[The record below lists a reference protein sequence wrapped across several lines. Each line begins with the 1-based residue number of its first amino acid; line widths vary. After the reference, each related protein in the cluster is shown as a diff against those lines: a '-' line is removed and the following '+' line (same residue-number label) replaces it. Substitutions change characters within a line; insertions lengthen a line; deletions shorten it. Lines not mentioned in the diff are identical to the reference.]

1 MLEDEQLAAAEGQ
14 GPVPAEIDVFEQAAV
29 GLAVTDRTG
38 RLLHVNPAFAR
49 ILGRDRG
56 DLVAT
61 PFSFVCSPDG
71 LTLRSAVTPDLL
83 ATTAETAGLEL
94 PYLRPDGSMV
104 WLHLSIGP
112 LAGADGEPT
121 ALLVQG
127 VDVTARKRA
136 ERAAD
141 HDRWRLY
148 ETQRVAGLGTFE
160 QDPVTGAICAS
171 DELCRMLGLPV
182 LDDVATLIER
192 VHPDDRP
199 MLGAA
204 IASCFAVSEARRPGP
219 PAAAWR
225 WNRHL
230 GPRPADWAVDED
242 GQGVVSGTVL
252 DVTVR
257 KQAEDAL
264 EYQAFHDT
272 LTGLANRALFLDRVD
287 HALHQ
292 AERQRARRWP
302 PCSWTSTISRR

>member
-141 HDRWRLY
+141 HDRWRLSQ
-148 ETQRVAGLGTFE
+148 TQRVAGLGTFE

-204 IASCFAVSEARRPGP
+204 IASCFAYRRPVDLVH
-219 PAAAWR
+219 R
-225 WNRHL
+225 LLL
-230 GPRPADWAVDED
+230 GDGTVTWVRARADWAVDED

-264 EYQAFHDT
+264 
-272 LTGLANRALFLDRVD
+272 
-287 HALHQ
+287 
-292 AERQRARRWP
+292 
-302 PCSWTSTISRR
+302 